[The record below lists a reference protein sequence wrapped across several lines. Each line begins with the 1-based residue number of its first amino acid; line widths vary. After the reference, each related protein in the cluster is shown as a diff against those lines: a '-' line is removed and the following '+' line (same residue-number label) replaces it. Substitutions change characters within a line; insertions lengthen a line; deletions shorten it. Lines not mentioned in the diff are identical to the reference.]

1 MFAENIVEVSPNSK
15 FKDLDSALRFIREQR
30 NSSFQKSY
38 VIKVREG
45 IYKIDKAVFFGK
57 SDTNITIRAAQGEKV
72 KFIGVNEINRK
83 KISIII

>member
-1 MFAENIVEVSPNSK
+1 MKFIFTFFLIITVPICMFAENIVEVSPNSK

-45 IYKIDKAVFFGK
+45 IYH
-57 SDTNITIRAAQGEKV
+57 
-72 KFIGVNEINRK
+72 
-83 KISIII
+83 